1 MEFFLAAIRLPIDG
15 TKSNYAFAIDIV
27 VHDEGEGEEEEE
39 EGERIAIH
47 DRADPLIPLLHNS
60 PISD

>member
-1 MEFFLAAIRLPIDG
+1 M
-15 TKSNYAFAIDIV
+15 
-27 VHDEGEGEEEEE
+27 DEGEGEEEEE
-39 EGERIAIH
+39 EGARIAIH